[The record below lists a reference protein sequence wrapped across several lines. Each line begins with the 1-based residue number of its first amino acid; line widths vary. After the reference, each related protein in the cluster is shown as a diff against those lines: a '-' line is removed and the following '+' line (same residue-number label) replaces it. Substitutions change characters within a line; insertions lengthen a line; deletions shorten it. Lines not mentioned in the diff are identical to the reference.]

1 MKATW
6 PPWNFNFKY
15 SKEVNH
21 PMNASFRQGIIL
33 RAISR
38 RMSFQD
44 NLRDQLVEREEGYYT
59 VLRDG
64 FP

>member
-1 MKATW
+1 
-6 PPWNFNFKY
+6 
-15 SKEVNH
+15 
-21 PMNASFRQGIIL
+21 MNASFRQGIIL

-38 RMSFQD
+38 RMSFQG